1 MMSCQEKCI
10 WLQWLWCEYCFLSSR
25 ALWPKS
31 FLAMH
36 LLVLAEVRLMDIWF
50 ISKSWACLFLA
61 VFPVVTGTV
70 LSFKGASAL
79 TFITVPLA
87 ASMVVLWGFF
97 PSRTPIRDSS
107 VWRHTLLSNSKFK
120 YNIRLQIDST
130 VEPDRQDRLDS
141 IDIPRHR
148 KLYVQINPDIRSVSS
163 VNRATT
169 GSY

>member
-1 MMSCQEKCI
+1 MMSYQEKCI

-25 ALWPKS
+25 ALWPES

-36 LLVLAEVRLMDIWF
+36 LLVLAEVRLMDVWF
-50 ISKSWACLFLA
+50 VSKSWACPFLA

-107 VWRHTLLSNSKFK
+107 VWRHILLSNSKFK
-120 YNIRLQIDST
+120 HNFRLRTDST
-130 VEPDRQDRLDS
+130 VKPDRLDL

>member
-1 MMSCQEKCI
+1 MMSYQEKCI
-10 WLQWLWCEYCFLSSR
+10 WLQWLWCKCCFLFSR

-36 LLVLAEVRLMDIWF
+36 LLALAEVRLMDVWF
-50 ISKSWACLFLA
+50 VSKSWACLFLA

-70 LSFKGASAL
+70 LSLKGASAL

-87 ASMVVLWGFF
+87 ASMVVLWGLF

-107 VWRHTLLSNSKFK
+107 VWRHMLLSNSKFK
-120 YNIRLQIDST
+120 HSIRVRIDST
-130 VEPDRQDRLDS
+130 VELDRQDRLDS